1 MTKPDNTGR
10 QDRRGFLKLAGL
22 GAVGAGAAVA
32 NATTSDASPP
42 RAEPK
47 PGETYRET
55 EHIRKYYEL
64 ARG

>member
-1 MTKPDNTGR
+1 MTKPDKTGR
-10 QDRRGFLKLAGL
+10 QDRRGFLKLAGF
-22 GAVGAGAAVA
+22 GAVGASAAVA
-32 NATTSDASPP
+32 SATKAPAAPTEAQPQ
-42 RAEPK
+42 